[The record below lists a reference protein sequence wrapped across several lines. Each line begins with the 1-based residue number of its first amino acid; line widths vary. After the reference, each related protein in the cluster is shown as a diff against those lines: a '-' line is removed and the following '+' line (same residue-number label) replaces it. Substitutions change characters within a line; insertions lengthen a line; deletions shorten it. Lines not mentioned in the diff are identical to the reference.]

1 MAGSKDLFG
10 KFAVAQDKEWL
21 TFVSHSSG
29 TEDMVVKTLHVSCKS
44 DKFDEKKGYIGFV
57 LYKYLE
63 QDEWMINNVRCKSG
77 YIYFIESSKLD
88 CVKVSDTYHARAFY
102 NLFGVELVKDD
113 VVGSGF
119 AYLDGVWKENSTTFN
134 YIETPWTDGAK
145 TRKGVTEMEFL
156 KKAIVT
162 WTKEGCQN
170 LETNKLKLGGQKF
183 WGLTN
188 LGFN

>member
-1 MAGSKDLFG
+1 MGVVESMAGSKDLFG
-10 KFAVAQDKEWL
+10 KYAVAQDKEWL

-29 TEDMVVKTLHVSCKS
+29 TEDMVVRTMHVSCKS
-44 DKFDEKKGYIGFV
+44 DKFDEKKDYIGFV

-88 CVKVSDTYHARAFY
+88 C
-102 NLFGVELVKDD
+102 VKDD

-145 TRKGVTEMEFL
+145 TRKGV
-156 KKAIVT
+156 
-162 WTKEGCQN
+162 
-170 LETNKLKLGGQKF
+170 
-183 WGLTN
+183 
-188 LGFN
+188 